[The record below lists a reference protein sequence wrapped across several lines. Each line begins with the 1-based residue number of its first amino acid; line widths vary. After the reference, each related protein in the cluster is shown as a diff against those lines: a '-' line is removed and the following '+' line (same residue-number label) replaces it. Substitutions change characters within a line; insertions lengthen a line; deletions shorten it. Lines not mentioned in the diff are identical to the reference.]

1 MITVLVPSR
10 GRPELARRLRDTWN
24 RTKRMQTT
32 KIRFYLNDDDPHLNH
47 YKQLINREEY
57 TVGPDQATCFSW
69 NLLAHS
75 AISRG
80 DQYCMLVGDDAQF
93 ETEGWDQKIV
103 DFYNN
108 YEKKDKILYV
118 CPRDTTGKENLKWR
132 RLTGKLNVTMTE
144 DFRNRPYKVD
154 KFPSPVGCA
163 HFVLHRN
170 WIQTLGYFLPPQFWH
185 WCIDSWLTKLAIRL
199 GRCYVLPYVTIKSKK
214 LTEDDTGQRL
224 RTRFNISER
233 DNYTWTVTKQ
243 RYMLSDQQVLQK
255 FIDDY
260 PTDVKDLPTPA
271 SPRLNP

>member
-24 RTKRMQTT
+24 RTKRMPKT

-57 TVGPDQATCFSW
+57 VIGPDQATCFSW
-69 NLLAHS
+69 NMLAHH

-93 ETEGWDQKIV
+93 ETEGWDQRIV
-103 DFYNN
+103 NFFEN

-118 CPRDTTGKENLKWR
+118 CPRDTTGKEQEKWR
-132 RLTGKLNVTMTE
+132 RFAL
-144 DFRNRPYKVD
+144 KVNGNAD
-154 KFPSPVGCA
+154 VETFGDQPIKITKFPARVGCA

-199 GRCYVLPYVTIKSKK
+199 GRCYVLPDVTIKSKK
-214 LTEDDTGQRL
+214 LTNDDTGQRL
-224 RTRFNISER
+224 RTRFNINER
-233 DNYTWTVTKQ
+233 DKYTWTVTKQ
-243 RYMLSDQQVLQK
+243 RYMLSDQQALQK
-255 FIDDY
+255 FIDEY
-260 PTDVKDLPTPA
+260 
-271 SPRLNP
+271 